1 MEKIWRPFTVSS
13 GKKGEIWHYSEAQPC
28 RTLLTLLTGLRGLVV
43 HIFHG
48 FISHPSHLCHTIV
61 KNNWHI
67 RPKTKADMTLVHWS
81 MRAQVFCLRVVGAE
95 GCGLLRCCKCAG
107 PRCLSSAPL
116 CPALGCT
123 TLDTMYAAVYTGVL
137 LWQLHLLPGI
147 TSRHVSYVWQG
158 SEWWVL
164 YLEMASCLVSQCTW
178 NRTTHQWKFKV
189 DAFSKYCTFHQP
201 FWT

>member
-1 MEKIWRPFTVSS
+1 MQKLHYYLYYLVIHCLWLVLLVPGPYWVLLVLTKNKWR
-13 GKKGEIWHYSEAQPC
+13 
-28 RTLLTLLTGLRGLVV
+28 
-43 HIFHG
+43 
-48 FISHPSHLCHTIV
+48 
-61 KNNWHI
+61 I
-67 RPKTKADMTLVHWS
+67 RSQTKADMTLVHWS

-147 TSRHVSYVWQG
+147 TSRHVSYVWQC

-164 YLEMASCLVSQCTW
+164 YLEMASCSVSQCTW